1 MATLK
6 NRSWRRG
13 GAVWVLLCVL
23 ALVWASAPAL
33 AQAQPLTGT
42 FAGTSRGRTVD
53 FSHGGKAR
61 SNWAGVLRL
70 KLDNGP
76 EIPVFCIQIDVH
88 VSNGDRY
95 HSDGPV
101 LALPNGCQI
110 RYLLDHYPA
119 SSARDA
125 NEAAARQLAIW
136 VFSDQLDPSTIKDAA
151 IRDRTIALVN
161 DTKGKPC
168 PLRRTEAPDLAIQP
182 PAASAAAGQVVA
194 YTISAGQN
202 DAGSAVTVSV
212 DGPAVISDASGTNSG
227 QQQQQVTLNDQGSA
241 TIWVLSTGAGQT
253 SVRATLPYVLESG
266 TVFSQIDDSRP
277 TQRLV
282 MAERQNFEAHAAAQA
297 NWSAGAPPAPTG
309 TLAPATATPGGPG
322 GPTATPA
329 PAPETPTAPA
339 PTSVATATRGPD
351 NSDTPTPGDQGGA
364 TATPAEQGGAT
375 ATPAGSEAT
384 PADVTP
390 ADVTPADVTPSEAP
404 PADVSPAQTAVA
416 GAEAGAPTAGP
427 LEGQQGMAP
436 GNQAAGAT
444 GNRPPA
450 VLPRTGAPA
459 GPPTGAL
466 LAGVLAL
473 LLGGWALRRRGH
485 R

>member
-6 NRSWRRG
+6 NRFWRRG
-13 GAVWVLLCVL
+13 GAVFALFCAL
-23 ALVWASAPAL
+23 ALVWAGAPAL
-33 AQAQPLTGT
+33 ALAQPLTGT

-88 VSNGDRY
+88 VSNGARY
-95 HSDGPV
+95 RSDGPV

-119 SSARDA
+119 STASDA
-125 NEAAARQLAIW
+125 NESAARQMAIW
-136 VFSDQLDPSTIKDAA
+136 VFSDGLDPNTIKDAA
-151 IRDRTIALVN
+151 VRDRTIALVN
-161 DTKGKPC
+161 ETKGKPC
-168 PLRRTEAPDLAIQP
+168 PLRRTEAPDLALQP
-182 PAASAAAGQVVA
+182 PTASAAPGQVVA
-194 YTISAGQN
+194 YTISAGSN
-202 DAGSAVTVSV
+202 DAGSAVGVSV
-212 DGPAVISDASGTNSG
+212 DGPAVLSDASGTNSG

-241 TIWVLSTGAGQT
+241 TIWVLSIGAGAS
-253 SVRATLPYVLESG
+253 SVRVTLPYVLEAG

-282 MAERQNFEAHAAAQA
+282 MAERQDFEAQAVAQA
-297 NWSAGAPPAPTG
+297 SWSGGAPPPAQ
-309 TLAPATATPGGPG
+309 PATPTPGEQG

-329 PAPETPTAPA
+329 PAPEVPTAPA
-339 PTSVATATRGPD
+339 PTDVATATRAPE
-351 NSDTPTPGDQGGA
+351 NSDTPTPSEGGEATATPSEGGEA
-364 TATPAEQGGAT
+364 TATPAS
-375 ATPAGSEAT
+375 PEAT

-390 ADVTPADVTPSEAP
+390 ADVTPAEAT
-404 PADVSPAQTAVA
+404 PADVAPAETAVA
-416 GAEAGAPTAGP
+416 GAEAGAPAAGP

-436 GNQAAGAT
+436 GNQAGGVS

-473 LLGGWALRRRGH
+473 VLGGWALRRRS
-485 R
+485 RP